1 MTDKAQALSG
11 RVFLMLQGPQSRF
24 FPQLAQQ
31 LIEQGAKVVKVNL
44 CGGDVL
50 LWGKG
55 AAGVQTLNFHGRA
68 CRWPAFA
75 ARLLDEKQVTDLCL
89 YGDWRPL
96 HQDAVLLCKDRGIAV
111 WVFEEGYLRRGFS
124 TLESGGVNGRS
135 SLPRSAE
142 AVLEAAASLP
152 EFRPGENFEES
163 IVQKVHYAILHHAG
177 NVLLFPL
184 FMFYRTHR
192 PHNILVELLGILPRY
207 LNRGRRKL
215 RSAKTL
221 GAFLRSGRPFF
232 FYPLQLSSDSQI
244 QLYSPYIRQ
253 EEAITTVIASFARF
267 APADCALL
275 IKDHP
280 LDNGLTPYAAFI
292 ESMAEALGC
301 RDRVVFVADGNINAL
316 VAKARGVVLINSTVG
331 LTALL
336 AGKPVFCLGYAVYA
350 LKGLAQNAFKYSLDL
365 FWQRPGRPDA
375 AVLSAFCKVLQH
387 EALIAGNFY
396 TPDGMSRALADTLR
410 RFVRSAGRSDK
421 VHALPSG
428 TADAPL
434 QNFIRPLQSER
445 AGGQHAW
452 NH

>member
-1 MTDKAQALSG
+1 MTDKSQALSG

-135 SLPRSAE
+135 SLPRSAD
-142 AVLEAAASLP
+142 AVLAAAQSLP
-152 EFRPGENFEES
+152 EFQPGQTFEES

-184 FMFYRTHR
+184 FLFYRTHR

-232 FYPLQLSSDSQI
+232 FY
-244 QLYSPYIRQ
+244 
-253 EEAITTVIASFARF
+253 
-267 APADCALL
+267 AD
-275 IKDHP
+275 P
-280 LDNGLTPYAAFI
+280 
-292 ESMAEALGC
+292 
-301 RDRVVFVADGNINAL
+301 
-316 VAKARGVVLINSTVG
+316 
-331 LTALL
+331 ALL
-336 AGKPVFCLGYAVYA
+336 ALHP
-350 LKGLAQNAFKYSLDL
+350 
-365 FWQRPGRPDA
+365 
-375 AVLSAFCKVLQH
+375 
-387 EALIAGNFY
+387 
-396 TPDGMSRALADTLR
+396 
-410 RFVRSAGRSDK
+410 AGRGHYYGDR
-421 VHALPSG
+421 LLC
-428 TADAPL
+428 PL
-434 QNFIRPLQSER
+434 CTRGLR
-445 AGGQHAW
+445 AV
-452 NH
+452 N